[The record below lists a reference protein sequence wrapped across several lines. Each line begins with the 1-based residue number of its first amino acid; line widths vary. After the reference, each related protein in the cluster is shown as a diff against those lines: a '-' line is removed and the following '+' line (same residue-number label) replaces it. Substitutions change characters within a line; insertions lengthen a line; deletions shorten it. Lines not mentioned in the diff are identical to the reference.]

1 MELYKTTKYYDIL
14 VSEDKKIMEVK
25 WKKNIIELLE
35 DEYKKVALEAFLHTF
50 DIKPEL
56 LLNNTAEA
64 VYALT
69 SDLQEWLIKNIAEK
83 ILQKLGVKKVAYLI
97 PKDILTKLGLEQL
110 MDNANIELKNII
122 SLYFDDYHKAIDWLR
137 S

>member
-25 WKKNIIELLE
+25 WKKSIIELLE
-35 DEYKKVALEAFLHTF
+35 DEYKEVLLEAYSHAF

-56 LLNNTAEA
+56 LLQNAAES
-64 VYALT
+64 VYPFT
-69 SDLQEWLIKNIAEK
+69 SSLQEWITKNITKEIFEK
-83 ILQKLGVKKVAYLI
+83 VKIKKIAYLI
-97 PKDILTKLGLEQL
+97 PSDLLSKLALKHLMNKANQESKDI
-110 MDNANIELKNII
+110 IR
-122 SLYFDDYHKAIDWLR
+122 LYFDDYQQAINWLR

>member
-50 DIKPEL
+50 DIKPEFIL
-56 LLNNTAEA
+56 QDTTEA
-64 VYALT
+64 VYPLT
-69 SDLQEWLIKNIAEK
+69 PDLQEWLLKNITEK
-83 ILQKLGVKKVAYLI
+83 IVQKVGVKKIAYLI

-110 MDNANIELKNII
+110 INKANIEIKNII
-122 SLYFDDYHKAIDWLR
+122 RLYFDDYQKAIDWLR